1 MPTVPPVAEPDVAVV
16 RPAYD
21 VVPVG
26 GSIFVH
32 AHVSIDVCAT
42 MMGMTITASTAMASA
57 VVTSAVVTS
66 AVVTSAVAATVAF
79 RIRRGHDSNSERGSD
94 RKDERNFLQHF
105 FVLTRR
111 SFIRFIVLSQKARER
126 ALNEKRNGI
135 ARRLILAC

>member
-42 MMGMTITASTAMASA
+42 MMGMTITASTVMA
-57 VVTSAVVTS
+57 SAVVTS

>member
-42 MMGMTITASTAMASA
+42 MMGMTITASTVMA
-57 VVTSAVVTS
+57 S

-126 ALNEKRNGI
+126 SLNEKRNGI

>member
-42 MMGMTITASTAMASA
+42 MMGMTITASTVMA
-57 VVTSAVVTS
+57 S

>member
-42 MMGMTITASTAMASA
+42 MMGMTITASTVMA
-57 VVTSAVVTS
+57 SAVVTS

-105 FVLTRR
+105 FVLTRK

>member
-42 MMGMTITASTAMASA
+42 MMGMTITASTVMA
-57 VVTSAVVTS
+57 SAVVTS

-126 ALNEKRNGI
+126 SLNEKRNGI